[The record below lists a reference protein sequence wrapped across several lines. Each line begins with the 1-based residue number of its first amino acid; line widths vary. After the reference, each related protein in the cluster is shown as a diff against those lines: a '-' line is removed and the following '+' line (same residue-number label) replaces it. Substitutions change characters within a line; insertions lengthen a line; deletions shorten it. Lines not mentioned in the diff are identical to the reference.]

1 MSFIS
6 ALDAEGG
13 NLLEADIDRLRQFDR
28 LDGNGFLPETITR
41 KYSILSTTSSIEQ
54 SICEI
59 TVSIAS

>member
-28 LDGNGFLPETITR
+28 LDGNGFLPEAVTR
-41 KYSILSTTSSIEQ
+41 RYSTLSTATSIEQ
-54 SICEI
+54 SLCEI
-59 TVSIAS
+59 PVSIAS